1 MATETKLSEPGDA
14 GANLVLGERP
24 QTMREAFNGY
34 VQRVRGGDMGL
45 LPAVFGLLVLVMI
58 FYALEPETFLS
69 EQNVAN
75 LFRQAAAISI
85 LAMGLVFVLLL
96 GEIDLSAGVAGGVC
110 TAVMAKLLDEQ
121 GVVWWVALLAALVT
135 GLLIGFFTGS
145 LVALVGIPS
154 FVVTLALFIAWQ
166 GVSLRLI
173 GEGGTIPVNDEVIE
187 GIANNNIS
195 PGWGWA
201 LCAAAVLGYA
211 AVVLISRQRRA
222 DKGVSHNALSV
233 ELLKIAVVAVILVA
247 GTYYMNLDRAPLPAV
262 VLAGIPYAVPLVA
275 ALLILWTFVLG
286 RTGYGRHVYA
296 VGGNAE
302 AARRAGIQ
310 VSRIR
315 ISVFVIC
322 STMAAVS
329 GIVDGS
335 RIGSVTPGSGGG
347 NTLLYA
353 VGAAVIGGTSLFG
366 GKGKAISAVI
376 GALVIATIANGLSLL
391 GQAAYINFLVTGGVL
406 LVAASVDALS
416 RRRARTT
423 GHI

>member
-1 MATETKLSEPGDA
+1 MATDTKISEPGDA
-14 GANLVLGERP
+14 GADFSLDERP
-24 QTMREAFNGY
+24 QSVREAFTDY
-34 VQRVRGGDMGL
+34 VQRVRGGDMGS
-45 LPAVFGLLVLVMI
+45 LPAILGLFVLVFI
-58 FYALEPETFLS
+58 FYILEPETFLS
-69 EQNVAN
+69 ERNVAN
-75 LFRQAAAISI
+75 LFTQAAAISV

-110 TAVMAKLLDEQ
+110 TAVMAKLLTDQ
-121 GVVWWVALLAALVT
+121 GVVWWVAILAALVT
-135 GLLIGFFTGS
+135 GMAIGLITGS
-145 LVALVGIPS
+145 LVALIGIPS

-173 GEGGTIPVNDEVIE
+173 CQGGTVPVNDDVVF
-187 GIANNNIS
+187 GIANSNVP
-195 PGWGWA
+195 PGWSWA
-201 LCAAAVLGYA
+201 LCAVAVLGYA
-211 AVVLISRQRRA
+211 AVVLIANRRRA
-222 DKGVSHNALSV
+222 QSGVSHNALSI
-233 ELLKIAVVAVILVA
+233 EMLKIAVVAAVLVA
-247 GTYYMNLDRAPLPAV
+247 GTYYMCLDRAPSPLIEV
-262 VLAGIPYAVPLVA
+262 AGIPYAVPLVA
-275 ALLILWTFVLG
+275 VLLILWTFVLG
-286 RTGYGRHVYA
+286 RTRYGRHIYA

-310 VSRIR
+310 LSRIR

-329 GIVDGS
+329 GIVDAS

-353 VGAAVIGGTSLFG
+353 VGAAVIGGASLFG

-376 GALVIATIANGLSLL
+376 GALVIATIANGLALL

-416 RRRARTT
+416 RRRAVST
-423 GHI
+423 GRI